1 MEKGYFPVEMV
12 GYASF
17 PVKSLNQQIFYEKDG
32 ENSLIHVTSHDCST
46 VCEKIPDHQTHP
58 LISTGKKMQAKTAY

>member
-17 PVKSLNQQIFYEKDG
+17 PVKNLNQQIFYEKD
-32 ENSLIHVTSHDCST
+32 
-46 VCEKIPDHQTHP
+46 K
-58 LISTGKKMQAKTAY
+58 GK